1 MIRTIK
7 IFIISSI
14 LILASCSSFVRYTSG
29 GIPVNE
35 PVTSKP
41 KEMPKNFPP
50 YYSEDFTGETF
61 NGTASYYADKFHGK
75 KTANGEIFDNE
86 DFTGAHR
93 TLPFGTKVLVINT
106 ENMKSVVVRIND
118 RGPFVKNR
126 LIDVSRA
133 AADILGMLEKGTAE
147 VEIRVLKK

>member
-1 MIRTIK
+1 MSKTID
-7 IFIISSI
+7 ISIII
-14 LILASCSSFVRYTSG
+14 LIMLLASCSSFVRYTSG

-35 PVTSKP
+35 PVTTKP

-50 YYSEDFTGETF
+50 YYAEDFTGETF
-61 NGTASYYADKFHGK
+61 TGTASYYADKFNGR
-75 KTANGEIFDNE
+75 KTSNGEIFDNE

-93 TLPFGTKVLVINT
+93 TLPFGTKVLVINL

-126 LIDVSRA
+126 LIDISRA
-133 AADILGMLEKGTAE
+133 AADILGMIEKGTAE